1 MTYKFQHIGV
11 ITTNVI
17 KNILVRNILVKKI
30 LIKNTAITISVITA
44 TLFSACSSL
53 DERAVASG
61 SFDYVKEQPGQKIK
75 IPDDVDSPIFN
86 DDYKLPELGENAPLD
101 ATGKDLSVMSPPLV
115 LAVVAGSH
123 IEEGSKNAI
132 VWFDQIDDSLPL
144 DTAVWNSLIRF
155 LEAEGIAVEL
165 FEKDN
170 QRLITDWMVMD
181 ESKDNNWYSWSKSER
196 TVGQR
201 FEFTL
206 DKKPHGRTASL
217 SVELVDYKERFDD
230 QSSEVTKARDKR
242 RNEVDVLNRVVKNY
256 EFETKVADV
265 KRFRQIR
272 EGLQMELGFDSDGEP
287 AFIVDADY
295 EITWPR
301 LLLVLRKLGFDVKD
315 YDKSN
320 GLLFVKYNGADDGWW
335 SNIWSSDKNEINLD
349 TEEYRIKVIGVG
361 KKTSVTLLDDES
373 NSFPVNKLTDLFPTF
388 SKTMSADDLDI

>member
-1 MTYKFQHIGV
+1 M
-11 ITTNVI
+11 
-17 KNILVRNILVKKI
+17 
-30 LIKNTAITISVITA
+30 IKNTVIAVTLITA
-44 TLFSACSSL
+44 TLLTACSSL
-53 DERAVASG
+53 EEREIASG

-75 IPDDVDSPIFN
+75 IPDDVDSPRFN
-86 DDYKLPELGENAPLD
+86 DAYKLPNLGENAPIN
-101 ATGKDLSVMSPPLV
+101 AMGKKLSVVSPSLV
-115 LAVVAGSH
+115 LPVVTGSH

-132 VWFDQIDDSLPL
+132 VWFDQVDDSLAL
-144 DTAVWNSLIRF
+144 DTSVWNSLIRF
-155 LEAEGIAVEL
+155 LETEGIGVEM
-165 FEKDN
+165 FDKDN

-181 ESKDNNWYSWSKSER
+181 ESDDSKWYSWNTSER

-206 DKKPHGRTASL
+206 DKKPHGRTAGL
-217 SVELVDYKERFDD
+217 SVELVDYREKLDAKSTEI
-230 QSSEVTKARDKR
+230 TKAKNKR

-256 EFETKVADV
+256 EFETKVANV

-272 EGLQMELGFDSDGEP
+272 EGLQMDLGFDSDGEP
-287 AFIVDADY
+287 AFVVDADY

-320 GLLFVKYNGADDGWW
+320 GLLFVKYNGTEDGWW
-335 SNIWSSDKNEINLD
+335 SNIWSSDKNEMKLD
-349 TEEYRIKVIGVG
+349 TEEYRIKVVSVG

-373 NSFPVNKLTDLFPTF
+373 NPFPVNKLTNLFPTF

>member
-1 MTYKFQHIGV
+1 MTYKFQQIGV
-11 ITTNVI
+11 LTTN
-17 KNILVRNILVKKI
+17 
-30 LIKNTAITISVITA
+30 LIKNSVITISVITA

-53 DERAVASG
+53 EEREVASG
-61 SFDYVKEQPGQKIK
+61 SFDYVKEQPGRKIN
-75 IPDDVDSPIFN
+75 IPDDVDSPKFN
-86 DDYKLPELGENAPLD
+86 DAYQLPELGENAPLN

-155 LEAEGIAVEL
+155 LDSKGIGVEL
-165 FEKDN
+165 FDKDN

-206 DKKPHGRTASL
+206 DKKPHGRTAGL
-217 SVELVDYKERFDD
+217 SVELVDYKERLNA
-230 QSSEVTKARDKR
+230 QSKEVVTKARDKR

-272 EGLQMELGFDSDGEP
+272 EGLQMDLGFDGDGEP
-287 AFIVDADY
+287 AFVVDADY

-320 GLLFVKYNGADDGWW
+320 GLLFVKYNGAEDGWW
-335 SNIWSSDKNEINLD
+335 SNIWSSDKNEMNLD
-349 TEEYRIKVIGVG
+349 TEEYRLKVVG
-361 KKTSVTLLDDES
+361 R
-373 NSFPVNKLTDLFPTF
+373 
-388 SKTMSADDLDI
+388 

>member
-17 KNILVRNILVKKI
+17 KNTVL
-30 LIKNTAITISVITA
+30 TITVITA
-44 TLFSACSSL
+44 IMFSACSSL
-53 DERAVASG
+53 EEREVASG
-61 SFDYVKEQPGQKIK
+61 SFDYVKEQPGRKIN
-75 IPDDVDSPIFN
+75 IPDDVDSPKFN
-86 DDYKLPELGENAPLD
+86 DAYKLPELGGNAPLN

-155 LEAEGIAVEL
+155 LETEGIGVEL
-165 FEKDN
+165 FDKDN
-170 QRLITDWMVMD
+170 QRLITDWMVID

-206 DKKPHGRTASL
+206 DKKPHGRTAGL
-217 SVELVDYKERFDD
+217 SVELIDYEERLNAQSKEV
-230 QSSEVTKARDKR
+230 VTKAKDKR

-272 EGLQMELGFDSDGEP
+272 QGLQMDLGFDNDGEP
-287 AFIVDADY
+287 AFVVDADY

-320 GLLFVKYNGADDGWW
+320 GLLFVKYNGAEDGWW
-335 SNIWSSDKNEINLD
+335 SNIWSSDKNEMNLD
-349 TEEYRIKVIGVG
+349 TEEYRLKVVGVG
-361 KKTSVTLLDDES
+361 SKTSITLFDDES
-373 NSFPVNKLTDLFPTF
+373 NPFPVNKLTDLYPTF

>member
-17 KNILVRNILVKKI
+17 KNIL
-30 LIKNTAITISVITA
+30 IKNTVITISVITA
-44 TLFSACSSL
+44 IMISACSSL
-53 DERAVASG
+53 EEREVASG
-61 SFDYVKEQPGQKIK
+61 SFDYVKEQPGQKIN
-75 IPDDVDSPIFN
+75 IPDDVDSPVFN
-86 DDYKLPELGENAPLD
+86 DAYKLPELGENAPLD

-132 VWFDQIDDSLPL
+132 VWFDQVDDNVPL

-155 LEAEGIAVEL
+155 LETEGIGVEL
-165 FEKDN
+165 FDKDH

-206 DKKPHGRTASL
+206 DKKPHGRTAGL
-217 SVELVDYKERFDD
+217 SVELIDYKERLNA
-230 QSSEVTKARDKR
+230 QSKEVVTKARDKR

-272 EGLQMELGFDSDGEP
+272 EGLQMDLGFDGDGEP
-287 AFIVDADY
+287 AFVVDADY

-320 GLLFVKYNGADDGWW
+320 GLLFVKYNGAEDGWW
-335 SNIWSSDKNEINLD
+335 SNIWSSDKNEMNLD
-349 TEEYRIKVIGVG
+349 TEEYRLKVVGVG
-361 KKTSVTLLDDES
+361 SKTSITLFDDES
-373 NSFPVNKLTDLFPTF
+373 NPFPINKLTDLYPTF

>member
-1 MTYKFQHIGV
+1 
-11 ITTNVI
+11 
-17 KNILVRNILVKKI
+17 
-30 LIKNTAITISVITA
+30 
-44 TLFSACSSL
+44 
-53 DERAVASG
+53 
-61 SFDYVKEQPGQKIK
+61 
-75 IPDDVDSPIFN
+75 
-86 DDYKLPELGENAPLD
+86 
-101 ATGKDLSVMSPPLV
+101 
-115 LAVVAGSH
+115 
-123 IEEGSKNAI
+123 
-132 VWFDQIDDSLPL
+132 
-144 DTAVWNSLIRF
+144 
-155 LEAEGIAVEL
+155 
-165 FEKDN
+165 
-170 QRLITDWMVMD
+170 MD

-315 YDKSN
+315 YDC
-320 GLLFVKYNGADDGWW
+320 LLNTMVLMTVGGAIFGPV
-335 SNIWSSDKNEINLD
+335 
-349 TEEYRIKVIGVG
+349 IK
-361 KKTSVTLLDDES
+361 
-373 NSFPVNKLTDLFPTF
+373 
-388 SKTMSADDLDI
+388 MR

>member
-1 MTYKFQHIGV
+1 MTYKFQQIGV
-11 ITTNVI
+11 LTTN
-17 KNILVRNILVKKI
+17 
-30 LIKNTAITISVITA
+30 LIKNSVITISVITA

-53 DERAVASG
+53 EEREVASG
-61 SFDYVKEQPGQKIK
+61 SFDYVKEQPGRKIN
-75 IPDDVDSPIFN
+75 IPDDVDSPKFN
-86 DDYKLPELGENAPLD
+86 DAYKLPELGENAPLN

-155 LEAEGIAVEL
+155 LDSKGIGVEL
-165 FEKDN
+165 FDKDN

-206 DKKPHGRTASL
+206 DKKPHGRTAGL
-217 SVELVDYKERFDD
+217 SVELIDYKERLNA
-230 QSSEVTKARDKR
+230 QSKEVVTKARDKR

-272 EGLQMELGFDSDGEP
+272 EGLQMDLGFDGDGEP
-287 AFIVDADY
+287 AFVVDADY

-320 GLLFVKYNGADDGWW
+320 GLLFVKYNGAEDGWW
-335 SNIWSSDKNEINLD
+335 SNIWSSDKNEMNLD
-349 TEEYRIKVIGVG
+349 TEEYRLKVVGVG
-361 KKTSVTLLDDES
+361 SKTSITLFDDES
-373 NSFPVNKLTDLFPTF
+373 NPFPVNKLTDLYPTF

>member
-1 MTYKFQHIGV
+1 MTYKFQQIGV
-11 ITTNVI
+11 LTTN
-17 KNILVRNILVKKI
+17 
-30 LIKNTAITISVITA
+30 LIKNSVITISVITA

-53 DERAVASG
+53 EEREVASG
-61 SFDYVKEQPGQKIK
+61 SFDYVKEQPGRKIN
-75 IPDDVDSPIFN
+75 IPDDVDSPKFN
-86 DDYKLPELGENAPLD
+86 DAYKLPELGENAPLN

-155 LEAEGIAVEL
+155 LDSKGIGVEL
-165 FEKDN
+165 FDKDN

-206 DKKPHGRTASL
+206 DKKPHGRTAGL
-217 SVELVDYKERFDD
+217 SVELIDYKERLNA
-230 QSSEVTKARDKR
+230 QSKEVVTKARDKR

-272 EGLQMELGFDSDGEP
+272 EGLQMDLGFDNDGEP
-287 AFIVDADY
+287 AFVIDADY

-320 GLLFVKYNGADDGWW
+320 GLLFVKYNGAEDGWW
-335 SNIWSSDKNEINLD
+335 SNIWSSDKNEMNLD
-349 TEEYRIKVIGVG
+349 TEEYRLKVVGVG
-361 KKTSVTLLDDES
+361 SKTSITLFDDES
-373 NSFPVNKLTDLFPTF
+373 NPFPVNKLTDLYPTF